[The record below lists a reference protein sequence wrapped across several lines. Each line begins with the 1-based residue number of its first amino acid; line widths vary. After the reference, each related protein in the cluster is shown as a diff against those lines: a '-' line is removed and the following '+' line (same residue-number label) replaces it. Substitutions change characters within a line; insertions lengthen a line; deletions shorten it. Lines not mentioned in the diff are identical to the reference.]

1 MNQQTNLKKEKEINA
16 DTLQTMQEGFIDSCM
31 TDTYSS
37 AQKNPSNS
45 V

>member
-16 DTLQTMQEGFIDSCM
+16 DTLQTKQEGFIDLCM
-31 TDTYSS
+31 TDTYFTVE
-37 AQKNPSNS
+37 KNPSNS